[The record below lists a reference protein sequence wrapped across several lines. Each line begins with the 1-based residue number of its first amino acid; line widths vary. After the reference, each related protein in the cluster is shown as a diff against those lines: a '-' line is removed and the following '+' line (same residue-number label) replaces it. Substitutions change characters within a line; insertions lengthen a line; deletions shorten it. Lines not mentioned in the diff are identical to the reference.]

1 MEDGSVLF
9 PLLAEEDVE
18 AKGGDTERRS
28 EAKADRPSKAQRRE
42 LKRRIYNKQRQQK
55 EKAQSKEKEA
65 DGGVENNTQCNPKRD
80 RVLLTTF
87 RPRIVLD
94 ISFDSIHTDRV
105 NTSYH

>member
-9 PLLAEEDVE
+9 PLLAVE
-18 AKGGDTERRS
+18 ANEGDTERRS

-55 EKAQSKEKEA
+55 EKARSKEKEA
-65 DGGVENNTQCNPKRD
+65 AGGVRGDNTQCNPKRD

-105 NTSYH
+105 NTSSYH